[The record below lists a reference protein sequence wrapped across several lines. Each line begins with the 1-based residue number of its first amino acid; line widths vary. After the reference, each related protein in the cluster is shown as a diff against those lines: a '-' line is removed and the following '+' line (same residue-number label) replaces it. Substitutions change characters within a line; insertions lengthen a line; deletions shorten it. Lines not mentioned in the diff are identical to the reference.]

1 MAVEWSRRS
10 VDIHPPSVEG
20 RIRAGASMIAA
31 ADRARR
37 LETAQLEAV
46 SGLVGSRVLN
56 ASSRDHVETKRCS
69 QRDQET
75 NFYPGD
81 TP

>member
-1 MAVEWSRRS
+1 
-10 VDIHPPSVEG
+10 
-20 RIRAGASMIAA
+20 MIAA